1 LAEARDRIRGAEEEL
16 RNPGLA
22 PERRAEVTKELAVA
36 EADRKKLLAPT
47 VPRSAAVREA
57 DALLRDS

>member
-1 LAEARDRIRGAEEEL
+1 MGAEEEL

-36 EADRKKLLAPT
+36 EADRKRLLAPA
-47 VPRSAAVREA
+47 VPRSAAVKEA